1 MKTFRKHLERKQG
14 DRQLAEGFERE
25 YTALRIAYDIHEAR
39 IQEGLTQS
47 QLAERAG
54 VTQQMVS
61 RAENATS
68 PNMAHRT
75 LCQIAGALGKDVGLV
90 SRE

>member
-1 MKTFRKHLERKQG
+1 MKTFRKHLESKQG
-14 DRQLAEGFERE
+14 DKRFAEGFERE

-39 IQEGLTQS
+39 IQKGLTQA
-47 QLAERAG
+47 QLADCAG
-54 VTQQMVS
+54 VTQQMIS

-75 LCQIAGALGKDVGLV
+75 LCQIANALDKDVGLV
-90 SRE
+90 ARR